1 MSDKTDL
8 AYRAAHAA
16 ARAILESVVKS
27 IKDAIEGGE
36 VSAGD
41 IHERINE
48 EVDNAL
54 VYTAERYAVVWGLPD
69 PDEDAIGDC
78 GANDWN
84 EALSKQA
91 FHALRDAVNNAESW
105 ESLCEDAAE
114 EREDDDPNRAWLPV
128 NVRRG

>member
-8 AYRAAHAA
+8 AYRAASAA
-16 ARAILESVVKS
+16 ARAILESIVESV
-27 IKDAIEGGE
+27 KDAIE
-36 VSAGD
+36 AGAVTAD
-41 IHERINE
+41 DVHERIDE

-54 VYTAERYAVVWGLPD
+54 IYTADQYACVWGLPD
-69 PDEDAIGDC
+69 PDEDAISDS
-78 GANDWN
+78 GAEDWS

-114 EREDDDPNRAWLPV
+114 EREEDDSDEEE
-128 NVRRG
+128 

>member
-1 MSDKTDL
+1 MSDKTNA
-8 AYRAAHAA
+8 AYRAASAA
-16 ARAILESVVKS
+16 ARAILYEVVSS
-27 IKDAIEGGE
+27 IKDAIENGE

-41 IHERINE
+41 IHERIDE

-54 VYTAERYAVVWGLPD
+54 IYTADQYACVWGLPD
-69 PDEDAIGDC
+69 PDEDAVSDC
-78 GANDWN
+78 GANDWD

-114 EREDDDPNRAWLPV
+114 EREEDDSDEEE
-128 NVRRG
+128 

>member
-1 MSDKTDL
+1 MSDKTNA
-8 AYRAAHAA
+8 AYRAASAA
-16 ARAILESVVKS
+16 ARAILYEVVSS
-27 IKDAIEGGE
+27 IKDAIENGE

-41 IHERINE
+41 IHERIDE

-54 VYTAERYAVVWGLPD
+54 IYTIDQYAVVWGLPD
-69 PDEDAIGDC
+69 PDEDAISDC
-78 GANDWN
+78 GANDWD

-114 EREDDDPNRAWLPV
+114 EREEDDSDEEE
-128 NVRRG
+128 